1 MSFSKEFIEVFEYLA
16 EKLGIAID
24 WSSKNVMPYLE
35 ELCGRIVKYETDK
48 TIGWLVVSVVFLIIG
63 IVYAVQIYK
72 HKEWGVTKYPS
83 TGDDKIARTLMYF
96 ASGMIMFLAIVAVC
110 ENFEYILECIYIPEM
125 VTYEYIQKIM
135 QNF

>member
-24 WSSKNVMPYLE
+24 LSSKNVMPYLE
-35 ELCGRIVKYETDK
+35 ELCGRIVKYETAR
-48 TIGWLVVSVVFLIIG
+48 TIGWLVVSVVYLIIG

-72 HKEWGVTKYPS
+72 HKEWGVIKYTHS
-83 TGDDKIARTLMYF
+83 RDDKFGRMLMYLASIVVMLF
-96 ASGMIMFLAIVAVC
+96 AIIAVSG
-110 ENFEYILECIYIPEM
+110 NFNYILECIYIPEM
-125 VTYEYIQKIM
+125 VTYEYIQNIM